1 MVSNHNFITPC
12 ERRLTMVAGPS
23 MDEQDFEN
31 RTPHKKEKKGRG
43 ERERGTLNNGEN

>member
-1 MVSNHNFITPC
+1 
-12 ERRLTMVAGPS
+12 MVAGPS

-43 ERERGTLNNGEN
+43 ERERERAWNIEQRGKLNMMGRSQ